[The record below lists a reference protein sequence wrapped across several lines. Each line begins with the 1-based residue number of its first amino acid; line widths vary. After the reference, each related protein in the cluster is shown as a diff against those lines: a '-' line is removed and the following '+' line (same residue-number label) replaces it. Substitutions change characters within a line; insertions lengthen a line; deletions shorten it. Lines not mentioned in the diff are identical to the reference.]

1 MNVQTRTGI
10 AAMFMIVS
18 TPMLAGGSENLIS
31 SDRQRELVNL
41 VKHDCGS
48 CHGLTLQ
55 GGLGPALTP
64 QALQDRVP
72 GYLARV
78 ISDGREGTAMPPWRD
93 LLSAGEVEWIVQLL
107 RRGVPEHD

>member
-1 MNVQTRTGI
+1 MNVPTRTV
-10 AAMFMIVS
+10 FMAILIFG
-18 TPMLAGGSENLIS
+18 LAPPFEAGADTSIS

-93 LLSAGEVEWIVQLL
+93 LLSVGEVEWIVQLL
-107 RRGVPEHD
+107 RRGVPDHD

>member
-1 MNVQTRTGI
+1 MNSRVKKIVTTAFVLMSMCSL
-10 AAMFMIVS
+10 AAGAANS
-18 TPMLAGGSENLIS
+18 IS
-31 SDRQRELVNL
+31 DERQRELVNL
-41 VKHDCGS
+41 IKHDCGS

-78 ISDGREGTAMPPWRD
+78 ISDGRTGTAMPPWRE
-93 LLSAGEVEWIVQLL
+93 LLTAGEVDWIVQLL
-107 RRGVPEHD
+107 LTGVPEHD